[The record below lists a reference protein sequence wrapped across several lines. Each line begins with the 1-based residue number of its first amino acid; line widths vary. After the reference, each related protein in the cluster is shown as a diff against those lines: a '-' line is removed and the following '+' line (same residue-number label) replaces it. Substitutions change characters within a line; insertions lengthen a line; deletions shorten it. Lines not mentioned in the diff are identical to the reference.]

1 MPDLSFPL
9 VPTLISLFALA
20 ISSLSLYL
28 QRRDKRP
35 RLTVALQ
42 QGHIKF
48 HVPDKQTGGIERPL
62 PGFRII
68 ARNPTERTIKVE
80 SIVFVDREKRRYAL
94 PSDWPRITEVP
105 PHERITIDMSIPKLN
120 DWVTAVGVPRPEK
133 GYFLLTDHLANEY
146 KTPTLGKGIVLSPD
160 ELVKI
165 KGVNFF
171 PRN

>member
-9 VPTLISLFALA
+9 IPTLISLFALA
-20 ISSLSLYL
+20 ISGLSLYL

-35 RLTVALQ
+35 RLKVSLV

-48 HVPDKQTGGIERPL
+48 HTPNNEIGAIERPL
-62 PGFRII
+62 PGFKII

-94 PSDWPRITEVP
+94 PGDWPSITEVP
-105 PHERITIDMSIPKLN
+105 PHERITIDMSIPKIN
-120 DWVTAVGVPRPEK
+120 DWVTAVGVSRPEK

-146 KTPTLGKGIVLSPD
+146 
-160 ELVKI
+160 
-165 KGVNFF
+165 
-171 PRN
+171 